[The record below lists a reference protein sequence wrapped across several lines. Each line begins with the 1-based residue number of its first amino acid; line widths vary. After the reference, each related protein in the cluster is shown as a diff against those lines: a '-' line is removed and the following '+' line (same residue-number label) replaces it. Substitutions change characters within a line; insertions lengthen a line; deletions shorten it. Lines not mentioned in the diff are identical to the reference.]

1 MLISFGCVL
10 PELVIEGW
18 RELTSVVRL
27 GSLEPYPD
35 EPLVVVVALEGK
47 NLPCPFYLYWV

>member
-1 MLISFGCVL
+1 MLISFGWVL

-47 NLPCPFYLYWV
+47 NFPCPFYLYWV